1 MQKKFDKDSNPPY
14 KKKLTTNKERRIN
27 WSIPSPSLSNKLKAS
42 LNSEICSSVSW
53 FAIVIGIDCSFFFW
67 MGLIFLKKEKERIEE
82 TAKKQRF
89 ESYSDQT
96 CLSYID
102 ATNFFTINK
111 IDLFPFSPLTL
122 QKLLPNLMGHYNLLP
137 LRFIT

>member
-1 MQKKFDKDSNPPY
+1 
-14 KKKLTTNKERRIN
+14 
-27 WSIPSPSLSNKLKAS
+27 
-42 LNSEICSSVSW
+42 
-53 FAIVIGIDCSFFFW
+53 

-111 IDLFPFSPLTL
+111 IDLCPFSPLTL
-122 QKLLPNLMGHYNLLP
+122 QKLLPNHQDTKFTIKP
-137 LRFIT
+137 LIILYYYMRNYTEK